1 MTHIDYK
8 SAGVDIDAGNEAV
21 RRIKNAVTR
30 THRPEVLAGIGSF
43 GAFFDLSG
51 IARDYRKPV
60 LVQSIDGVG
69 TKVTVAKMAGRYRN
83 LGQDVVSACC
93 NDIIVH
99 GARPLTF
106 LDYIAN
112 EKLDP
117 EVVEEIVTGM
127 ADTCAENGISL
138 IGGETAEMP
147 STYQP
152 GEHDLV
158 GVITG
163 VVERD
168 GVIDG
173 SRVRPGEA
181 IIGIASNGLH
191 TNGYSLARKAFF
203 EVAGHRIDDQ
213 PEGLDGTIG
222 EVLLRPH
229 LNYTRPVLNLLEQ
242 KKAISSIAHITGGGF
257 IENLPRVLPDDI
269 RAEIRDGLW
278 PVPPVFEMIREIT
291 GLPPAEMYRTFN
303 MGIGLTLICPEEQV
317 ETTIAIIRKSGPFQA
332 ARIGTTVD
340 GPGDVAIL
348 PPS

>member
-1 MTHIDYK
+1 MSQIDYK

-21 RRIKNAVTR
+21 RRIRNAVTR

-43 GAFFDLSG
+43 GAFFDLTD
-51 IARDYRKPV
+51 IARNYRKPV

-69 TKVTVAKMAGRYRN
+69 TKVTVARMAGRFRN
-83 LGQDVVSACC
+83 LGHDVVSACC

-117 EVVEEIVTGM
+117 AIVEELVSGM
-127 ADTCAENGISL
+127 ADACCENGISL
-138 IGGETAEMP
+138 VGGETAEMP
-147 STYQP
+147 STYRP

-168 GVIDG
+168 EVIDG
-173 SRVRPGEA
+173 QRVRPGEA
-181 IIGIASNGLH
+181 IIGVFSNGLH

-203 EVAGHRIDDQ
+203 EIAGHGIDDQ
-213 PEGLDGTIG
+213 PTGLDGTLG

-242 KKAISSIAHITGGGF
+242 KKDLSSIAHITGGGF
-257 IENLPRVLPDDI
+257 IENLPRVLPPDV

-278 PVPPVFEMIREIT
+278 PVPPVFELIREIT
-291 GLPPAEMYRTFN
+291 GLPNEEMFRTFN
-303 MGIGLTLICPEEQV
+303 MGIGLTLVCPADQV
-317 ETTIAIIRKSGPFQA
+317 DNCIAVIRKSGPFQA
-332 ARIGTTVD
+332 VRIGTTVK
-340 GPGDVAIL
+340 GPGDVVIL